1 MSKFFARSAATDAR
15 LLKRSTESLIGI
27 CKGML
32 ADGGLNDE
40 ELLFLQTWL
49 SENDELAYSWPGE
62 VLYKRISASL
72 GDGVISSVER
82 QHLIETMTSIIG
94 GSFQDHGATSGLP
107 TSLPVQ
113 DVGDLM
119 IAEHTFCFTGQ
130 FLYGTRAAC
139 EKAVESHSGA
149 AAPRVTKKVDYL
161 VIGTLASRDWA
172 NTSHGRKI
180 EKAVAY
186 REKGIPIAI
195 IDEARWVDAL
205 P

>member
-62 VLYKRISASL
+62 VLYKRISAAL

-149 AAPRVTKKVDYL
+149 AVPRVTKKVDYL